1 MTDAQENDADA
12 PGWDAIDKALQT
24 IYGDQKPLHWGTAL
38 PASQGGSDPI
48 DGISAYL
55 HDGPPPHW
63 HLVTYGFSELYG
75 KEGSAPDVSGF
86 GFELTL
92 RLPVESADAPP
103 PDWALDFLQNLG
115 RYVFESGNAFG
126 PGHHMC
132 LNGPIDPGRDTPIQ
146 AIFFSLDPELPPIQ
160 TPNGSLTFLQITG
173 ATLDELAAAK
183 AWDTRKLLG
192 LMASRFPFLVTDL
205 GRSSA
210 MDSPAIR
217 AAVAEGAARD
227 GSSTGAL
234 FVDAA
239 RWSVTQEAGGEERL
253 RLTLGANSLR
263 DFRALLPGRIPFGRE
278 LVIASGEGSVVL
290 APSERCA
297 WAITSEGEAR
307 VELTA
312 DAALALASAA
322 ETGDGLYATPAFPEL
337 AIEVERSETAG
348 SGEKI
353 PKSGG

>member
-1 MTDAQENDADA
+1 MTDTPEKDADAIDGDA
-12 PGWDAIDKALQT
+12 PGWDAIDTALQM
-24 IYGDQKPLHWGTAL
+24 IYGDQKPLHWGTTL
-38 PASQGGSDPI
+38 PASRGGSDPI

-55 HDGPPPHW
+55 HDGAPPHW

-75 KEGSAPDVSGF
+75 KESSAPDLSGF

-92 RLPVESADAPP
+92 RLPVESVDAPP
-103 PDWALDFLQNLG
+103 PDWALNFLQNLG

-132 LNGPIDPGRDTPIQ
+132 LNGPIDPGRDTLIQ
-146 AIFFSLDPELPPIQ
+146 AIFFSLDPELPPIR
-160 TPNGSLTFLQITG
+160 TPNGNLTFLQATG

-205 GRSSA
+205 DRPSA

-217 AAVAEGAARD
+217 AAVAAGSARD

-239 RWSVTQEAGGEERL
+239 RWDIAEAASGEERL
-253 RLTLGANSLR
+253 RLVLNAGSAK
-263 DFRALLPGRIPFGRE
+263 DFRAILPGRIPFGRE
-278 LVIASGEGSVVL
+278 LVVASGEGAFVL
-290 APSERCA
+290 TPSARCA
-297 WAITSEGEAR
+297 WTISSEGEAR

-312 DAALALASAA
+312 EAALTLAAA
-322 ETGDGLYATPAFPEL
+322 VEPRPGVYRTPVFANL
-337 AIEVERSETAG
+337 VVDVEPAG
-348 SGEKI
+348 VPAAG
-353 PKSGG
+353 